1 MKSTYLNDNMSS
13 VYPFASNEVLPIAR
27 SCISSLGVCVYVRM
41 AAEGTGRITSVYVSN
56 ITVAD
61 DVVSLSMRTD
71 TDVSLGVLKIER
83 AGGTAA
89 IHTDCITGHMYGST
103 GIIDDRSIGAYS
115 GHWELDS
122 DCVNIVNIPSDA
134 YDMTIQSVGANTSR
148 RETQHTLSINIL
160 GDVYVTLSDSA
171 NNNVN
176 STALE
181 GAEHVQLYANIEGRP
196 SDGATYIKPK
206 KQSTMKFVS
215 AINTILVPA
224 LKDDNTLLET
234 STVLEIVSKSEH
246 IALSLQDAANNDGA
260 IVCINGNGKFPSCY
274 GDEDESSITDEED
287 WEQ

>member
-27 SCISSLGVCVYVRM
+27 SCIASLGVCVYVRM
-41 AAEGTGRITSVYVSN
+41 ATEDTGRITSVYVSN

-71 TDVSLGVLKIER
+71 TDVSLGVLKIGR

-160 GDVYVTLSDSA
+160 GDVEVTLSDSA
-171 NNNVN
+171 NNSVN

-181 GAEHVQLYANIEGRP
+181 VAEHVQLYANIEGRP

-215 AINTILVPA
+215 AINTLPVLDIQ
-224 LKDDNTLLET
+224 DDASQET
-234 STVLEIVSKSEH
+234 SAVLEIVSTSEH

-260 IVCINGNGKFPSCY
+260 IVCINGKGEFPSCY